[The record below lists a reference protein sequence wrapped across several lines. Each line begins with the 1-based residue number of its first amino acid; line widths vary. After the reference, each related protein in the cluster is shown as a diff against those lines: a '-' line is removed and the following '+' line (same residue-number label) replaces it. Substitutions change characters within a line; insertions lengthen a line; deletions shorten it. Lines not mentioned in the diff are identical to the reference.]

1 MYVLL
6 EHVVGEKPLRRSQ
19 MSRKV
24 YPLRYFVLARIVC
37 IYFMFCDFIVAN
49 LSTLVKFA

>member
-1 MYVLL
+1 
-6 EHVVGEKPLRRSQ
+6 

-37 IYFMFCDFIVAN
+37 IYFMFCDFIVAD
-49 LSTLVKFA
+49 LSTPRKVRIIMFDARKTF